1 MENNTHSEK
10 EILIFNA
17 VTKLMHEGIKLHTV
31 KVADIAKEAG
41 IGKGTIYD
49 YFKSKE
55 EILEKALLYNMNI
68 ELSETLEKINEK
80 DGFKNK
86 CYIALDIVAK
96 GARDYSSATNILF
109 SNLSHHEFKE
119 ILENNKEYINSRY
132 NLLKET
138 IEDIVSLGVS
148 ENIIKEQEDKEY
160 QIMVFESVAMGF
172 GNTMCIN
179 KEEDK
184 EKIEKA
190 KDRAYKLLI
199 KGLN

>member
-17 VTKLMHEGIKLHTV
+17 VNKLMNEGVKLHTV
-31 KVADIAKEAG
+31 KVADIAKSAG

-55 EILEKALLYNMNI
+55 EILEKALLYNMNL
-68 ELSETLEKINEK
+68 ELYETLEKIK
-80 DGFKNK
+80 AVDSFKNK
-86 CYIALDIVAK
+86 CYITLDIVAK
-96 GARDYSSATNILF
+96 GVRDYSSATSILF

-119 ILENNKEYINSRY
+119 ILENNKEYINDRY

-138 IEDIVSLGVS
+138 IEKIVSLGVL
-148 ENIIKEQEDKEY
+148 EGIIKEQEDKEY
-160 QIMVFESVAMGF
+160 QIMVFESVVMGF

-179 KEEDK
+179 SKEDK
-184 EKIEKA
+184 GKIKNA
-190 KDRAYKLLI
+190 KDRAYRLLI